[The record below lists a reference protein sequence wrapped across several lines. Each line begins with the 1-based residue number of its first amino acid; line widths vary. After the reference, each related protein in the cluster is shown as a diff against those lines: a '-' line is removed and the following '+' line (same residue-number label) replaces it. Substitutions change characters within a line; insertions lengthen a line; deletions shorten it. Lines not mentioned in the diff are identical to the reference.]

1 MTACAT
7 SSALL
12 ASGTLDHAR
21 AHVQPGTSGLVHA
34 STLQTALQTARPK
47 PEVVPPAAQPAQN
60 PRVLFAQVTTPS
72 QKAVT
77 APPPDSAEKESQLQ
91 DAFSRSD
98 PITDMTIAMEIN
110 YFQLNRAE
118 YFVPLTVKIPGR
130 ELGLAGNGGAERTS
144 FDFIGQVKDA
154 FGTAVQNTRENVSVN
169 LNGAAATRLASTPI
183 EYDTAFTLLPGRY
196 SIKLLARNNETGRIG
211 TYETAFTVPNLN
223 KEEQGIPIS
232 SVVLSSQRV
241 EMTDAINAG
250 NKMQAANPLVA
261 DGRKLIPS
269 VTRVFSKS
277 REMYV
282 YLQAYQHEAGSTQPL
297 FASVTFSQGQVK
309 VVETAPIAVTQ
320 GMDPKSKAVP
330 LSLTISLADL
340 KPGEY
345 TCQVTVS
352 SPISQKTALWQ
363 APIVIEP

>member
-1 MTACAT
+1 
-7 SSALL
+7 
-12 ASGTLDHAR
+12 
-21 AHVQPGTSGLVHA
+21 
-34 STLQTALQTARPK
+34 LQTAETK
-47 PEVVPPAAQPAQN
+47 PEFISPTAHAREN
-60 PRVLFAQVTTPS
+60 PRVLLAQATTGTIPPNPGALPS

-77 APPPDSAEKESQLQ
+77 APPSDSAEKERQLE
-91 DAFSRSD
+91 DAFLRSD
-98 PITDMTIAMEIN
+98 PITEMTIALEIN

-130 ELGLAGNGGAERTS
+130 ELILARNGGAERTS
-144 FDFIGQVKDA
+144 FDFVGQIKDA
-154 FGTAVQNTRENVSVN
+154 LGTAVQNTRDKVSMD
-169 LNGAAATRLASTPI
+169 LNGTAASQLASTPI
-183 EYDTAFTLLPGRY
+183 EYDTGFTLLPGRY

-223 KEEQGIPIS
+223 KEQQGIPIS
-232 SVVLSSQRV
+232 SVVLSSQSV
-241 EMTDAINAG
+241 EMTDAIDAG

-282 YLQAYQHEAGSTQPL
+282 YLQAYQREAGNTQPL
-297 FASVTFSQGQVK
+297 VAFATFYQGQAK
-309 VVETAPIAVTQ
+309 ALETAPIEVTQ

-330 LSLTISLADL
+330 LSLSISLADL
-340 KPGEY
+340 NPGEY
-345 TCQVTVS
+345 TCQVTVR
-352 SPISQKTALWQ
+352 SPITQKTALWQ